1 MTAATIDRALRAVRE
16 TAGGGKR
23 RRPTPSVGSPNS
35 ASVSEIGLCL
45 DLILRLTPE
54 RKHRRIGTGHLKTR
68 WHRPEHYIGELYA
81 KWRIL
86 CRWPNPTATARQ
98 RRPEKIEQSE
108 VQIKDVLLAPGNGA
122 FFYDDQ
128 EAIRSG
134 AIQDGFV
141 YVGAPTTPGYKSI
154 RIPASSLSVGLVLA
168 DDTVVWGD
176 MMNVQY
182 SGAGGRDPLFDINQI
197 SNLMSRVV
205 VPRLL
210 DVDAS
215 RFRDSCT
222 KVLQPVEH
230 QRLPLA
236 IEYGVSQALLRA
248 GAHLRRGTMAEIICG
263 EFDLPMPRRKVPIYC
278 QSGDA
283 REINVDKMI
292 LKTVDVLPHGLIN
305 SRQKFGV
312 GGRTFMEF
320 VKWVVTRTR
329 QIGRPGYHPVLHFDV
344 YGWIGQEV
352 GLEPQSIADFIC
364 RVADT
369 VPGFT
374 LNIECPADFGSTQAQ
389 IDNYAR
395 IVSILDD
402 RSSSARI
409 VVDERC
415 NTLEDIRLFAE
426 AKAAHLVQ
434 IKTPDVGSIADTAR
448 AVLLCKANKVGA
460 YVGGSCTETDLSAQA
475 SVHVSVATQAD
486 MMLAKPGM
494 GVDEAFSIVG
504 NEQNRLLAM
513 LNRRQ
518 AQ

>member
-1 MTAATIDRALRAVRE
+1 M
-16 TAGGGKR
+16 
-23 RRPTPSVGSPNS
+23 
-35 ASVSEIGLCL
+35 
-45 DLILRLTPE
+45 
-54 RKHRRIGTGHLKTR
+54 
-68 WHRPEHYIGELYA
+68 
-81 KWRIL
+81 
-86 CRWPNPTATARQ
+86 
-98 RRPEKIEQSE
+98 
-108 VQIKDVLLAPGNGA
+108 QIKDILLAPGNGA

-134 AIQDGFV
+134 ATQDGFI
-141 YVGAPTTPGYKSI
+141 YLGAPTTHGFNSI
-154 RIPASSLSVGLVLA
+154 RIPASSLSLGLVLT

-182 SGAGGRDPLFDINQI
+182 SGAAGRDPVFDASQT
-197 SNLMSRVV
+197 SDFTSRVV
-205 VPRLL
+205 APRLL

-215 RFRDSCT
+215 RYLEACA
-222 KVLQPVEH
+222 KVFEPFEH
-230 QRLPLA
+230 KRLPLA
-236 IEYGVSQALLRA
+236 IEYGVSQALLRTA
-248 GAHLRRGTMAEIICG
+248 AHLHRSTMAEVICT
-263 EFDLPMPRRKVPIYC
+263 EFDQPLPTRSVPIYC

-292 LKTVDVLPHGLIN
+292 LRSVDVLPHGLIN

-312 GGRTFMEF
+312 DGQTFMDF
-320 VKWVVTRTR
+320 VKWVATRTR
-329 QIGRPGYHPVLHFDV
+329 QIGRPEYHPVLHFDV
-344 YGWIGQEV
+344 YGWIGQEI
-352 GLEPQSIADFIC
+352 GLEPQRIADFIC

-426 AKAAHLVQ
+426 AKATHLVQ

-448 AVLLCKANKVGA
+448 AVLICKANKVGA
-460 YVGGSCTETDLSAQA
+460 YVGGSCTETDLSAQV

-494 GVDEAFSIVG
+494 GVDEGFSIVG
-504 NEQNRLLAM
+504 NEQSRLFAM
-513 LNRRQ
+513 LNRRRAYVEQ
-518 AQ
+518 VG

>member
-1 MTAATIDRALRAVRE
+1 M
-16 TAGGGKR
+16 
-23 RRPTPSVGSPNS
+23 
-35 ASVSEIGLCL
+35 
-45 DLILRLTPE
+45 
-54 RKHRRIGTGHLKTR
+54 
-68 WHRPEHYIGELYA
+68 
-81 KWRIL
+81 
-86 CRWPNPTATARQ
+86 
-98 RRPEKIEQSE
+98 
-108 VQIKDVLLAPGNGA
+108 QIKDVLLAPGNGA

-134 AIQDGFV
+134 AVQDGFI
-141 YVGAPTTPGYKSI
+141 YVGAPATPGFKSI
-154 RIPASSLSVGLVLA
+154 RMPASSLGVGLVLS

-182 SGAGGRDPLFDINQI
+182 SGAGGRDPLFDTYQI
-197 SNLMSRVV
+197 SDLTSRVV

-210 DVDAS
+210 DIDAS
-215 RFRDSCT
+215 LYLDACA
-222 KVLQPVEH
+222 KVFGNYEH
-230 QRLPLA
+230 KPLPLA

-248 GAHLRRGTMAEIICG
+248 AAHLQRKTMAEIICA
-263 EFDLPMPRRKVPIYC
+263 EFGLPLPTRRIPIYC

-292 LKTVDVLPHGLIN
+292 LKAVDVLPHGLIN
-305 SRQKFGV
+305 SLQKFGV
-312 GGRTFMEF
+312 EGHTFMEF
-320 VKWVVTRTR
+320 VKWVATRTR
-329 QIGRPGYHPVLHFDV
+329 EIGRPGYHPVLHFDV
-344 YGWIGQEV
+344 YGWVGQEI

-364 RVADT
+364 KVADT
-369 VPGFT
+369 VPDFL
-374 LNIECPADFGSTQAQ
+374 LNIESPADFGSTQAQ
-389 IDNYAR
+389 IENYVK

-402 RSSSARI
+402 RGSNARI

-475 SVHVSVATQAD
+475 SVHISVATQAD

-504 NEQNRLLAM
+504 NEQNRLLAI
-513 LNRRQ
+513 LNRR
-518 AQ
+518 ATKNVG

>member
-1 MTAATIDRALRAVRE
+1 M
-16 TAGGGKR
+16 
-23 RRPTPSVGSPNS
+23 
-35 ASVSEIGLCL
+35 
-45 DLILRLTPE
+45 
-54 RKHRRIGTGHLKTR
+54 
-68 WHRPEHYIGELYA
+68 
-81 KWRIL
+81 
-86 CRWPNPTATARQ
+86 
-98 RRPEKIEQSE
+98 
-108 VQIKDVLLAPGNGA
+108 QIKDVLLAPGNGA

-128 EAIRSG
+128 AAIRSG
-134 AIQDGFV
+134 ATQDGFI
-141 YVGAPTTPGYKSI
+141 YVGEPITPGFTSL
-154 RIPASSLSVGLVLA
+154 RVPASSLSVGLVLG

-176 MMNVQY
+176 MMGVQY
-182 SGAGGRDPLFDINQI
+182 SGTGGRDPLFEIAQI
-197 SNLMSRVV
+197 SDLTSRVV
-205 VPRLL
+205 TPRLL

-215 RFRDSCT
+215 LYLDACA
-222 KVLQPVEH
+222 KVFEPFGQK
-230 QRLPLA
+230 RLPLA
-236 IEYGVSQALLRA
+236 LEYGVSQALLRA
-248 GAHLRRGTMAEIICG
+248 AAYLQRVTMAEVVCA
-263 EFDLPMPRRKVPIYC
+263 EFDLPLPTRSVPIYC

-292 LKTVDVLPHGLIN
+292 LKAVDVLPHGLIN

-320 VKWVVTRTR
+320 VKWVAMRTR
-329 QIGRPGYHPVLHFDV
+329 ELGRPGYHPVLHFDV
-344 YGWIGQEV
+344 YGWIGQEI
-352 GLEPQSIADFIC
+352 GLEPRSIADFIC
-364 RVADT
+364 RVADS
-369 VPGFT
+369 VPDFT

-389 IDNYAR
+389 IENYAR
-395 IVSILDD
+395 TVSILDD
-402 RSSSARI
+402 RGSSARI

-513 LNRRQ
+513 LNRRR
-518 AQ
+518 AQNENIG

>member
-1 MTAATIDRALRAVRE
+1 M
-16 TAGGGKR
+16 
-23 RRPTPSVGSPNS
+23 
-35 ASVSEIGLCL
+35 
-45 DLILRLTPE
+45 
-54 RKHRRIGTGHLKTR
+54 
-68 WHRPEHYIGELYA
+68 
-81 KWRIL
+81 
-86 CRWPNPTATARQ
+86 
-98 RRPEKIEQSE
+98 
-108 VQIKDVLLAPGNGA
+108 QIKDVLLAAGNGA

-128 EAIRSG
+128 AAIG
-134 AIQDGFV
+134 AGVPQDGFI
-141 YVGAPTTPGYKSI
+141 YVGEPVTSGFIAI
-154 RIPASSLSVGLVLA
+154 RVPASSLSVGLVLT

-176 MMNVQY
+176 MMSVQY
-182 SGAGGRDPLFDINQI
+182 SGAAGRDSLFDADRI
-197 SNLMSRVV
+197 SYLTSQVV
-205 VPRLL
+205 TRLV
-210 DVDAS
+210 DVDA
-215 RFRDSCT
+215 FRYLDACA
-222 KVLQPVEH
+222 KVFEPFEQE
-230 QRLPLA
+230 RIPLA
-236 IEYGVSQALLRA
+236 LEYGVSQALLRA
-248 GAHLRRGTMAEIICG
+248 AAHLQRTTMAEIICA
-263 EFDLPMPRRKVPIYC
+263 EFDLPLPMRRVPIYC

-283 REINVDKMI
+283 REINVDKMV
-292 LKTVDVLPHGLIN
+292 LKGVDVLPHGLIN

-312 GGRTFMEF
+312 NGQTFVEF
-320 VKWVVTRTR
+320 VKWVATRTR
-329 QIGRPGYHPVLHFDV
+329 EIGRPGYHPVLHFDV
-344 YGWIGQEV
+344 YGWIGLEF
-352 GLEPQSIADFIC
+352 GLEPQRIADFIC
-364 RVADT
+364 GVADT

-402 RSSSARI
+402 RGSSARI

-415 NTLEDIRLFAE
+415 NTLEDIQLFAE

-513 LNRRQ
+513 LNRRR
-518 AQ
+518 AQNENVG

>member
-1 MTAATIDRALRAVRE
+1 M
-16 TAGGGKR
+16 
-23 RRPTPSVGSPNS
+23 
-35 ASVSEIGLCL
+35 
-45 DLILRLTPE
+45 
-54 RKHRRIGTGHLKTR
+54 
-68 WHRPEHYIGELYA
+68 
-81 KWRIL
+81 
-86 CRWPNPTATARQ
+86 
-98 RRPEKIEQSE
+98 
-108 VQIKDVLLAPGNGA
+108 QIKDVLLAPGNGA

-128 EAIRSG
+128 AAIRSG
-134 AIQDGFV
+134 ATQDGFI
-141 YVGAPTTPGYKSI
+141 YVGKPITPAFTSI

-176 MMNVQY
+176 MMSVQY
-182 SGAGGRDPLFDINQI
+182 SGAGGRADLFETGHI
-197 SNLMSRVV
+197 SDLTSRVV
-205 VPRLL
+205 APRLL

-215 RFRDSCT
+215 LYLDACA
-222 KVLQPVEH
+222 KVFEPIGH
-230 QRLPLA
+230 KRLPLA

-248 GAHLRRGTMAEIICG
+248 AAHLQRTTMAEIVCS
-263 EFDLPMPRRKVPIYC
+263 EFNLSLPTHRIPIYC

-292 LKTVDVLPHGLIN
+292 LKAVDVLPHGLIN
-305 SRQKFGV
+305 SLQKFGV
-312 GGRTFMEF
+312 EGHTFMEF
-320 VKWVVTRTR
+320 VKWVATRTR
-329 QIGRPGYHPVLHFDV
+329 EIGRPGYHPVLHFDV
-344 YGWIGQEV
+344 YGWVGQEI

-364 RVADT
+364 KVADT
-369 VPGFT
+369 VPDFL
-374 LNIECPADFGSTQAQ
+374 LNIESPADFGSTQAQ
-389 IDNYAR
+389 IENYAK

-402 RSSSARI
+402 RGSNARI

-475 SVHVSVATQAD
+475 SVHISVATQAD

-504 NEQNRLLAM
+504 NEQNRLLAI
-513 LNRRQ
+513 LNRR
-518 AQ
+518 ATKNVG